1 MRSNINFIK
10 LVLTALILPG
20 SAVFAQQEF
29 LPIPPADHSLIYT
42 LDQQNQLKALPFE
55 AAITPLHTDQVAKST
70 ATSYV
75 ELKGEHAATVLPAT
89 SRIYLF
95 TNDRGGAH
103 PPLLV
108 WLTPHHGSRR
118 VTAIAQR
125 GLSGFAISSS
135 EIVRPIPR
143 GLAKNGD
150 EVFMELRPR
159 TSLMPGEYAII
170 GNDLTHVATFRVLA
184 ASN

>member
-1 MRSNINFIK
+1 MLLTKF
-10 LVLTALILPG
+10 VLLALSFPVMGIV
-20 SAVFAQQEF
+20 AEQEF
-29 LPIPPADHSLIYT
+29 LPAPPADHSLIYT
-42 LDQQNQLKALPFE
+42 LDPQNQLKALPFE
-55 AAITPLHTDQVAKST
+55 TASTPLRTDQVAKST
-70 ATSYV
+70 STSYV
-75 ELKGEHAATVLPAT
+75 ELKGEHSATVLPAT
-89 SRIYLF
+89 ARVYLF

-125 GLSGFAISSS
+125 GLAGFAISSA

>member
-1 MRSNINFIK
+1 MKFVIFVLSLS
-10 LVLTALILPG
+10 LVGA
-20 SAVFAQQEF
+20 AAQQEF
-29 LPIPPADHSLIYT
+29 LPSPPADHSLIYT
-42 LDQQNQLKALPFE
+42 LDSQNQLKPLAFE
-55 AAITPLHTDQVAKST
+55 AASTPFRTDQVAKST
-70 ATSYV
+70 STSYV
-75 ELKGEHAATVLPAT
+75 ELKGEHSATVLPAT
-89 SRIYLF
+89 ARVYLF
-95 TNDRGGAH
+95 ANDRGGAH

-125 GLSGFAISSS
+125 GLAGFAISSA

>member
-1 MRSNINFIK
+1 MRSIRFTK
-10 LVLTALILPG
+10 TMLALSL
-20 SAVFAQQEF
+20 SALGIFAQQEF
-29 LPIPPADHSLIYT
+29 LPAPPADHSLIYT
-42 LDQQNQLKALPFE
+42 LDQQNQLQALPFE
-55 AAITPLHTDQVAKST
+55 TATTPLRTDQVARST
-70 ATSYV
+70 ATSYL

-125 GLSGFAISSS
+125 GLSGFAVSSE

-159 TSLMPGEYAII
+159 ISLMPGEYAII